1 LAVKKILLGVAAAM
15 IALPAAPAAA
25 ADMVT
30 RPLPPYAPPPAPSAL
45 YGWTGG
51 YVGINAGYDFGK
63 VDNLPLKPRGVL
75 GGVQGGYNWQ
85 TGQFVLGAETDLQLT
100 SADDTFAPYQF
111 SNPWFGTLR
120 GRVGWAFSNVLLY
133 GTAGLAYGT
142 GKLKVA
148 GLSES
153 HTDLGWTV
161 GGGIEVGLTPHW
173 SAKVEYLYFDLG
185 NQSYV
190 LTGTN
195 NSLTASL
202 LRFGIN
208 YRF

>member
-1 LAVKKILLGVAAAM
+1 MPKSSGFASPRPWRLPAVSRSGHGGARSGKSEALAVKKILLGVAAAM

-111 SNPWFGTLR
+111 SNPWFGTVR
-120 GRVGWAFSNVLLY
+120 GRIGWAFSNVLVY
-133 GTAGLAYGT
+133 A
-142 GKLKVA
+142 
-148 GLSES
+148 
-153 HTDLGWTV
+153 
-161 GGGIEVGLTPHW
+161 
-173 SAKVEYLYFDLG
+173 
-185 NQSYV
+185 
-190 LTGTN
+190 
-195 NSLTASL
+195 
-202 LRFGIN
+202 
-208 YRF
+208 

>member
-1 LAVKKILLGVAAAM
+1 LAVKKIFLGAAAVM
-15 IALPAAPAAA
+15 IALPAAA

-30 RPLPPYAPPPAPSAL
+30 QPLPPYAPPPVPSAL
-45 YGWTGG
+45 YSWTGG

-120 GRVGWAFSNVLLY
+120 GRVGWGFSNVLLY

-142 GKLKVA
+142 GKLNVA
-148 GLSES
+148 GLSET
-153 HTDLGWTV
+153 HTDLGWTA
-161 GGGIEVGLTPHW
+161 GGGVEVGLTPHW